1 MRCSTCLRRVA
12 IIPQVGILAI
22 LAMLVILA
30 TFPLGESRKTRVA
43 RSMSRNRGNLRG
55 NSRSASRGR
64 GNMRGNSRSA
74 SRGRSRSRIRK

>member
-1 MRCSTCLRRVA
+1 MQCSTCLRRVA
-12 IIPQVGILAI
+12 IIPQVAILAI
-22 LAMLVILA
+22 LAILT

-64 GNMRGNSRSA
+64 GNMRGNSRSV
-74 SRGRSRSRIRK
+74 SRGRGSSRSRIRK